1 MTEDGAENPTESPKQ
16 ADGRSPLRR
25 CLATGETLP
34 KERMVRFVV
43 GPDGSVVPDVE
54 GKLPGRGLWVAA
66 DRSALDRAVRKG
78 LFSRAARTTAR
89 PPEDL
94 ADRVDALLTARCL
107 ALLGLAR
114 GAGQAVAGYE
124 KVRAWLKQGQAAV
137 LVAAS
142 DGAEDGR
149 AKLRALAPALP
160 VVALFPANRLGI
172 CFGRDHAVHVA
183 VAPGGLARA
192 FLGEAARLQGLRAG
206 PGGAA

>member
-1 MTEDGAENPTESPKQ
+1 MTEDGAESPAGSPKQ

-34 KERMVRFVV
+34 KERLIRFVV

-54 GKLPGRGLWVAA
+54 ARLPGRGLWVVA

-124 KVRAWLKQGQAAV
+124 KVRAWLKAGRAAV

-160 VVALFPANRLGI
+160 VVALFPADRLGA
-172 CFGRDHAVHVA
+172 CFGRDHAVHAA

-206 PGGAA
+206 PEGAV